1 MAERCHAASPA
12 ASVIVAD
19 TAAADAVEE
28 NTRTVVAS
36 TIEMKAILVMLPLPR
51 TPNGRRGLIVRL
63 RLAAENGLRTKAGD
77 QSSGRRPSL
86 CPSDRLKKRSEL
98 VRVRNGR
105 GLRS

>member
-77 QSSGRRPSL
+77 PNSGRRPPL
-86 CPSDRLKKRSEL
+86 CPSAPLKKRP
-98 VRVRNGR
+98 
-105 GLRS
+105 RSWRFRKGV